1 MTMRRYFATV
11 TPGMATGYWKA
22 MNRPAR
28 ARSSGSASVMSSP
41 LNRIWPSVTS
51 RFGWPMIAFASVD
64 LPDPFG
70 PISAWN
76 SPGRTCRST
85 PLRICLSAAVT
96 CRFLISSSA
105 MCPSGSGYRSGDARL
120 ELDELGQ
127 RRALQR
133 ADDAHLHARPQQLGG
148 ARAEVVPVGALHAA
162 VVVVEE
168 AVHRRDRALE
178 REHRLVHRDL
188 RGGPGQHVAAVGP
201 ARGHHQAGL
210 LQERRDPLAV
220 RERQVLGQRHRLQ
233 RDWPPAAL
241 LAPELDEQPDAVLGL
256 R

>member
-1 MTMRRYFATV
+1 MAASTVLRKSLSEIAGSPRPSRWAFMTMRRYLATV

-22 MNRPAR
+22 MKRPAR
-28 ARSSGSASVMSSP
+28 ARSSGSACVMSSP

-51 RFGWPMIAFASVD
+51 RFGWPMIAFAGVD

-105 MCPSGSGYRSGDARL
+105 MCPSGSGYGSVRDGSAGV

-133 ADDAHLHARPQQLGG
+133 ADDDHLHARPQQLGG

-168 AVHRRDRALE
+168 AVHRGDRALE

-188 RGGPGQHVAAVGP
+188 RRGARQPVAAVGP
-201 ARGHHQAGL
+201 ARGHDQAGL
-210 LQERRDPLAV
+210 
-220 RERQVLGQRHRLQ
+220 
-233 RDWPPAAL
+233 
-241 LAPELDEQPDAVLGL
+241 
-256 R
+256 

>member
-1 MTMRRYFATV
+1 MAASTVLRKSLSETSCSPRASRCAFMTMRRYLATV

-41 LNRIWPSVTS
+41 LKTIWPSVTS
-51 RFGWPMIAFASVD
+51 RFGWPMIALASVD

-96 CRFLISSSA
+96 CRFLIWSSA
-105 MCPSGSGYRSGDARL
+105 MCPSGSGYGSVGDSGAGL
-120 ELDELGQ
+120 ELDELGE
-127 RRALQR
+127 RGALQR
-133 ADDAHLHARPQQLGG
+133 ADHAHLHAGPQQLGG
-148 ARAEVVPVGALHAA
+148 ARAEALPVGALHTA

-188 RGGPGQHVAAVGP
+188 RRGAGQHVAAMG
-201 ARGHHQAGL
+201 A
-210 LQERRDPLAV
+210 
-220 RERQVLGQRHRLQ
+220 
-233 RDWPPAAL
+233 
-241 LAPELDEQPDAVLGL
+241 
-256 R
+256 